1 MTSNSKFPL
10 AKKRG
15 RPLGSTNKRKVA
27 KKPAKPAAKIDPFKQ
42 FDPAATLEKIRVI
55 DSMLA
60 DQERK
65 IINLEHQIVG
75 YKAVISY
82 LEHKVGTSK

>member
-1 MTSNSKFPL
+1 MKSNSNLP
-10 AKKRG
+10 KKRG
-15 RPLGSTNKRKVA
+15 RPVGSKNKRKVA
-27 KKPAKPAAKIDPFKQ
+27 KKASAADKVFKQ
-42 FDPAATLEKIRVI
+42 YDPAATLEKIRII
-55 DSMLA
+55 DAMVA

-82 LEHKVGTSK
+82 LEHKLGTMK

>member
-1 MTSNSKFPL
+1 MTSNSNLP
-10 AKKRG
+10 KKRG
-15 RPLGSTNKRKVA
+15 RPVGSTNKKRKVA
-27 KKPAKPAAKIDPFKQ
+27 KNVAAKDGLFKR
-42 FDPAATLEKIRVI
+42 FDPAATLEKIRAI
-55 DSMLA
+55 DAMVA

-82 LEHKVGTSK
+82 LEHQLGKTK

>member
-1 MTSNSKFPL
+1 MKSNSNFPL

-15 RPLGSTNKRKVA
+15 RPVGSKNKRYTRPS
-27 KKPAKPAAKIDPFKQ
+27 KKSAAKDALFKQ
-42 FDPAATLEKIRVI
+42 FDPAATLEKIRAI
-55 DSMLA
+55 DAMVA

-65 IINLEHQIVG
+65 IINFEHQIVG

-82 LEHKVGTSK
+82 LEHKLGTK

>member
-15 RPLGSTNKRKVA
+15 RPLGSKNKRYKRPV
-27 KKPAKPAAKIDPFKQ
+27 KKSAVKDTLFKQ

-55 DSMLA
+55 DAMVA

-82 LEHKVGTSK
+82 LEHKLGTK